1 MPSGVDRKLEIS
13 KLIRERYSAL
23 RREEKDSIV
32 DGIGQF
38 LKLAMSS
45 RTPMHTILTDAAKLT
60 HRNFE
65 FQYVSI
71 AMKDPTDEKFRY
83 VAMVG
88 LRDEVKTLRQNL
100 SYTLVEM
107 MDTRSNPSTRVNKII
122 EIHLMED
129 KPLKEGG
136 EGIYNRPSLIG
147 KNRGGSDSMVEGD
160 YIELSILGPN
170 DELIGWIEVSSP
182 RDNKFP
188 SRSTV
193 KWIEFVSIITA
204 TFLKLKETAKGSA
217 R

>member
-1 MPSGVDRKLEIS
+1 
-13 KLIRERYSAL
+13 
-23 RREEKDSIV
+23 
-32 DGIGQF
+32 
-38 LKLAMSS
+38 
-45 RTPMHTILTDAAKLT
+45 
-60 HRNFE
+60 
-65 FQYVSI
+65 
-71 AMKDPTDEKFRY
+71 MKDPQGTKFLLERYAPVPNTEDEQIIETLDSLATHAKMPGQSTAAFLNVTARAIYKSFGFREISIGIKEKDGMFRC

-88 LRDEVKTLRQNL
+88 LRDEVKALRQNL

-129 KPLKEGG
+129 KPLKEGE

-147 KNRGGSDSMVEGD
+147 KDRWGSDSMVEGD

-204 TFLKLKETAKGSA
+204 TFLKLKETAKGGA